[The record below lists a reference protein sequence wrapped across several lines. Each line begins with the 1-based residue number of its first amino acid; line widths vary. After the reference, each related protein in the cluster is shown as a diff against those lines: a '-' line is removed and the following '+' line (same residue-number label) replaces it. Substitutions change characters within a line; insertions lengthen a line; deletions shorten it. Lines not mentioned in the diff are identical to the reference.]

1 MFLAKELLKTM
12 RCVLNDKKIQ
22 SMKASHKR
30 QELRDLSLPSF
41 GLRVSKSG
49 QRSFFVMCRENGKQ
63 KRVSLGKYPLVS
75 LSEARDLARDKLR
88 LVSQGL
94 PLEEKKP
101 ELITVDSPFQSHQKK
116 ILVTVSCP
124 MMKSARFGR
133 RQRKCATLMVH
144 LYKF

>member
-1 MFLAKELLKTM
+1 MFLAKELLKIM

-22 SMKASHKR
+22 SIKSSDRR
-30 QELRDLSLPSF
+30 QEFWDLSLPSF
-41 GLRVSKSG
+41 GMRVSKSG

-63 KRVSLGKYPLVS
+63 KRVSLGKYPIVS

-101 ELITVDSPFQSHQKK
+101 ELITVETVFNSFIEIYAKK
-116 ILVTVSCP
+116 KNKDWKRTE
-124 MMKSARFGR
+124 
-133 RQRKCATLMVH
+133 QRLKLWHV
-144 LYKF
+144 